1 MEHYDGQLV
10 RELYGARARNAADAI
25 SSILDETLVW
35 HKPEMKAERS
45 GDLHGPEA
53 VRAKTEELGKID
65 GGTFSSVPQ
74 HIVAKES
81 TPWH

>member
-10 RELYGARARNAADAI
+10 RELYGDRTRNDADAI

-35 HKPEMKAERS
+35 HKPELKAERS
-45 GDLHGPEA
+45 GDLLHGSEA
-53 VRAKTEELGKID
+53 VRAKTEELGKIAV
-65 GGTFSSVPQ
+65 GTFSSVPQ

-81 TPWH
+81 T